1 MLSCSIESTE
11 PTMINH
17 VLLQE
22 EETNSKELA
31 AVRLMNRR
39 IPPSLPDGG
48 DSNQGGAYHETLD
61 ALKTMQ
67 QRQQT
72 SSSLAPG
79 PAGANKQLPMM
90 TAGSP
95 RHLYNEDKQLQLQV
109 CCFFYI
115 ALSNDLLINL
125 YKGI

>member
-1 MLSCSIESTE
+1 
-11 PTMINH
+11 
-17 VLLQE
+17 LQE

-48 DSNQGGAYHETLD
+48 DSNQGGAYHATHD

-72 SSSLAPG
+72 SSPLAPG
-79 PAGANKQLPMM
+79 PAGAGANKPLAMM

-95 RHLYNEDKQLQLQV
+95 THLYNEDKQLQV
-109 CCFFYI
+109 CRFFYL
-115 ALSNDLLINL
+115 ALQ
-125 YKGI
+125 